1 MGLLKPYFN
10 SNGKS
15 KSTVKQTAAL
25 KKAKAEHETFLR
37 SMGVHP
43 EQLKG
48 KKSSRSISNKPTR
61 YTGDGITT
69 SDTIMPGGQA
79 KGVMV
84 NLHREA
90 PHIQRAILEK
100 ASQCTT
106 LYNKGAYGL
115 PVKSDGNILGS
126 QSRRL

>member
-10 SNGKS
+10 SNGNS

-25 KKAKAEHETFLR
+25 KKSKAEHEAFLR

-43 EQLKG
+43 EQLKN
-48 KKSSRSISNKPTR
+48 KKPSRSISNKPSR
-61 YTGDGITT
+61 YTGDGIVT

-79 KGVMV
+79 KGIMA

-90 PHIQRAILEK
+90 PHVQRAILEK

-106 LYNKGAYGL
+106 LYNKGAHGL

-126 QSRRL
+126 RSRRL